1 MVDLDPD
8 RIYSRRKEEEEEE
21 EEEEDRQDIRGGTAS
36 SS

>member
-21 EEEEDRQDIRGGTAS
+21 EEEDRQDIRGGTAS